1 MPREVEGL
9 ENLNRILE
17 LPLGSTFG
25 MFVDGSMNSFKVAGY
40 IDGVANASG
49 DPFNVATVMIPSY
62 PLVRMTHADAS
73 RDIVYEH
80 PGSGLMRVLY
90 ERDLKGPIEG
100 IPWRINRAAILPRYL
115 YDVGCAPCFDA
126 CFVFLDLPVGSIV
139 TEHKEQDRTE
149 TFFVSMNELNNAKL

>member
-1 MPREVEGL
+1 MSREVEGL
-9 ENLNRILE
+9 DNLNRILE
-17 LPLGSTFG
+17 LPLGSKFG

-40 IDGVANASG
+40 LDKVAKASG

-62 PLVRMTHADAS
+62 PLIRMTHADAS
-73 RDIVYEH
+73 RDIVYED

-100 IPWRINRAAILPRYL
+100 IPWHLNRAAILPRYL

-126 CFVFLDLPVGSIV
+126 CFVFLDRPVGSVV
-139 TEHKEQDRTE
+139 TEHAEQRFTE